1 MKQYIKGFLS
11 FSAGTW
17 IRAIVSFFSTP
28 VISYLIVPE
37 EFGKA
42 AMFTLVYNIALL
54 VSLTGLDQSFVRYY
68 YQEEKRNE
76 LFWSC
81 VFLPFTFGISVSL
94 IFILFESHLSLIL
107 FGKDY
112 QGIGLIF
119 SISLMTGI
127 FQRFNQLSI
136 RMQKRGV
143 LYSILDVVN
152 SLGNVGGTIVFALT
166 VSKSFY
172 AVVWGQ
178 ICGNVSALVLGF
190 ITDRESRKFAKV
202 NFKKIGEFLKY
213 GLPLLP
219 SSLLFWLFSSIDR
232 ISLRQYSNFTE
243 IGLYSAAFKIVSV
256 MQLFQAG
263 FTTFWIPLAYERFE
277 TRPDSREFFKKANQ
291 MVSLTIFLFGLL
303 VLSFKDMIFLLF
315 ARSYRNASFIAPF
328 LILQPIMYVV
338 SETTVLGIN
347 FTKRTYWHIVVTGLS
362 ALANFAGNQL
372 LVPYLGAKGAAISTG
387 LSYVLFFT
395 LRTLIAEKLYPI
407 GFNLKKI
414 YAGVLVVSLVAFF
427 GTFLENFL
435 IFPLLSVTGIFLILL
450 LYRDEMIYLKN
461 HFKNLHR

>member
-202 NFKKIGEFLKY
+202 NFKKNRRVPKVRFAASSKF
-213 GLPLLP
+213 
-219 SSLLFWLFSSIDR
+219 SSLLAFFFDR
-232 ISLRQYSNFTE
+232 QNFPE
-243 IGLYSAAFKIVSV
+243 
-256 MQLFQAG
+256 
-263 FTTFWIPLAYERFE
+263 
-277 TRPDSREFFKKANQ
+277 
-291 MVSLTIFLFGLL
+291 
-303 VLSFKDMIFLLF
+303 
-315 ARSYRNASFIAPF
+315 
-328 LILQPIMYVV
+328 
-338 SETTVLGIN
+338 TVLK
-347 FTKRTYWHIVVTGLS
+347 FYRD
-362 ALANFAGNQL
+362 
-372 LVPYLGAKGAAISTG
+372 
-387 LSYVLFFT
+387 
-395 LRTLIAEKLYPI
+395 RTLQC
-407 GFNLKKI
+407 GFQDSLCD
-414 YAGVLVVSLVAFF
+414 AAVSGRFHH
-427 GTFLENFL
+427 
-435 IFPLLSVTGIFLILL
+435 ILDSARL
-450 LYRDEMIYLKN
+450 
-461 HFKNLHR
+461 

>member
-1 MKQYIKGFLS
+1 
-11 FSAGTW
+11 
-17 IRAIVSFFSTP
+17 
-28 VISYLIVPE
+28 
-37 EFGKA
+37 
-42 AMFTLVYNIALL
+42 
-54 VSLTGLDQSFVRYY
+54 
-68 YQEEKRNE
+68 
-76 LFWSC
+76 
-81 VFLPFTFGISVSL
+81 
-94 IFILFESHLSLIL
+94 
-107 FGKDY
+107 
-112 QGIGLIF
+112 
-119 SISLMTGI
+119 
-127 FQRFNQLSI
+127 
-136 RMQKRGV
+136 
-143 LYSILDVVN
+143 
-152 SLGNVGGTIVFALT
+152 
-166 VSKSFY
+166 
-172 AVVWGQ
+172 
-178 ICGNVSALVLGF
+178 
-190 ITDRESRKFAKV
+190 
-202 NFKKIGEFLKY
+202 
-213 GLPLLP
+213 
-219 SSLLFWLFSSIDR
+219 
-232 ISLRQYSNFTE
+232 
-243 IGLYSAAFKIVSV
+243 
-256 MQLFQAG
+256 
-263 FTTFWIPLAYERFE
+263 
-277 TRPDSREFFKKANQ
+277 

-347 FTKRTYWHIVVTGLS
+347 FTKKTYWHIVVTGLS

>member
-1 MKQYIKGFLS
+1 
-11 FSAGTW
+11 
-17 IRAIVSFFSTP
+17 
-28 VISYLIVPE
+28 
-37 EFGKA
+37 
-42 AMFTLVYNIALL
+42 
-54 VSLTGLDQSFVRYY
+54 
-68 YQEEKRNE
+68 
-76 LFWSC
+76 
-81 VFLPFTFGISVSL
+81 
-94 IFILFESHLSLIL
+94 
-107 FGKDY
+107 
-112 QGIGLIF
+112 
-119 SISLMTGI
+119 
-127 FQRFNQLSI
+127 
-136 RMQKRGV
+136 
-143 LYSILDVVN
+143 
-152 SLGNVGGTIVFALT
+152 
-166 VSKSFY
+166 
-172 AVVWGQ
+172 
-178 ICGNVSALVLGF
+178 
-190 ITDRESRKFAKV
+190 
-202 NFKKIGEFLKY
+202 
-213 GLPLLP
+213 
-219 SSLLFWLFSSIDR
+219 
-232 ISLRQYSNFTE
+232 
-243 IGLYSAAFKIVSV
+243 

-347 FTKRTYWHIVVTGLS
+347 FTKKTYWHIVVTGLS